1 MLENDEVLELFKK
14 SLTATIKSIGKSDE
28 IEVNFVQD
36 SPSVDG
42 KIINITEPNHRLI
55 KEKLNYIRA
64 QADSIAL
71 EFRLHEKKIHQSY
84 ISQNEITNDI
94 FNAIE
99 QSRIEAKG
107 SKLFKGIKKNILNKH
122 NSDLN
127 NQIQLSKNENP
138 LIQAFRYVSYSEL
151 TGENL
156 TGNYEYHYKLIK
168 DKLGD
173 KYISFF
179 DNLKQNISNQKNFAD
194 QVKDFLLEL
203 GLYDN
208 DLNKDNDQNVD
219 QDNDVDDN
227 DNNKENKTQEENNK
241 KEDNQNPDESSSK
254 QQLAQVSDEEE
265 LGDQSSEDDM
275 DYFPTY

>member
-14 SLTATIKSIGKSDE
+14 SLIATIKSIGKSDE

-99 QSRIEAKG
+99 QSRIEAKAQNFLRE
-107 SKLFKGIKKNILNKH
+107 SKKISLINIILIWIIKFNFQKMYTYSTSPHILYDIPVEDNCLI
-122 NSDLN
+122 NSL
-127 NQIQLSKNENP
+127 KTMKEN
-138 LIQAFRYVSYSEL
+138 R
-151 TGENL
+151 TCG
-156 TGNYEYHYKLIK
+156 KLIV
-168 DKLGD
+168 
-173 KYISFF
+173 FF
-179 DNLKQNISNQKNFAD
+179 
-194 QVKDFLLEL
+194 
-203 GLYDN
+203 
-208 DLNKDNDQNVD
+208 
-219 QDNDVDDN
+219 
-227 DNNKENKTQEENNK
+227 T
-241 KEDNQNPDESSSK
+241 
-254 QQLAQVSDEEE
+254 
-265 LGDQSSEDDM
+265 
-275 DYFPTY
+275 